1 MRIAI
6 EASIFERFPSYRRG
20 LVVARGIRNDLADAE
35 LEGRLRKAEATV
47 RQRLGDGW
55 KDDPRLAVWLEAF
68 RELGM
73 NPNQRPPAVAALV
86 KRVSKGSSLPFIN
99 AVVALMNVTSLE
111 HLAPCGGDDLAAV
124 EGDLTLR
131 PATGTE
137 RYRPLGAPDR
147 LDPPD
152 PGELIL
158 VDEGG
163 QVLCRGW
170 CWRNSDTTKLAD
182 RTTAV
187 ALNLD
192 LMGSV
197 VSLEEAQGATERL
210 AADLQRHCG
219 GEVEWRLLTAEHPVA
234 ESAL

>member
-1 MRIAI
+1 M
-6 EASIFERFPSYRRG
+6 ES
-20 LVVARGIRNDLADAE
+20 
-35 LEGRLRKAEATV
+35 RLRKAEAAV
-47 RQRLGDGW
+47 RERLGGDW
-55 KDDPRLAVWLEAF
+55 RSDPRLAVWLEAF
-68 RELGM
+68 RALGM

-99 AVVALMNVTSLE
+99 VLVALMNVTSLE
-111 HLAPCGGDDLAAV
+111 HLVPCGGDDLAAV

-137 RYRPLGAPDR
+137 RYRPLGTPER

-158 VDEGG
+158 VDGG
-163 QVLCRGW
+163 GEVLCRGW
-170 CWRNSDTTKLAD
+170 CWRNSDVTKLTD
-182 RTTAV
+182 GTTAV

-197 VSLEEAQGATERL
+197 VSLSEAEHATDRL

-219 GEVEWRLLTAEHPVA
+219 GEVEWHLLTAECPGV
-234 ESAL
+234 LVDR